1 MNYYISILIK
11 LLILLVFVIIVIAV
25 FFFGKIT
32 GFNYSDLNKEEIKNN
47 ESPKELSHD
56 ESKKIED
63 SRNQREDRIKALK
76 EVGKKLGG

>member
-1 MNYYISILIK
+1 MNYYIGILIK
-11 LLILLVFVIIVIAV
+11 LLILLVFVIMVIAI

-32 GFNYSDLNKEEIKNN
+32 GFNFSDLNKEETKSS
-47 ESPKELSHD
+47 ESTKELSHE